1 MPRARRRSDKALLEQ
16 WFTGGD
22 TNAFEEY
29 RKRHRPKVMTF
40 LSEFVKTPDRLADEV
55 FDRLAKLD
63 KCPRQPLKKLRK
75 IQREVLAQHLVANP
89 QDAKPQES
97 LTTYKITNGL
107 FARNEKRE
115 RQSICALCG
124 EPAEVTREH
133 FVPRCL
139 WSGPLPNRMETVP
152 ACDRCNAGSNL
163 DDEHFRN
170 ALVMMFDQ
178 EHPEKKKLINGA
190 VRRSLEMH
198 PGWVADMLRQVKIQ
212 PLMSTA
218 GLWLGDYPTLP
229 LDGERFTRSLFK
241 IVKGLFYLIRKH
253 PFPADGQIGVIGE
266 LCADT
271 KPLIDTI
278 EENLSPTFDFGDDVF
293 EWRFGQTKD
302 GITMWK
308 LAFYRSVVF
317 YAIGF
322 EKAEDW
328 QALTGLNKGPE

>member
-1 MPRARRRSDKALLEQ
+1 MGRKRRR
-16 WFTGGD
+16 G
-22 TNAFEEY
+22 
-29 RKRHRPKVMTF
+29 
-40 LSEFVKTPDRLADEV
+40 
-55 FDRLAKLD
+55 
-63 KCPRQPLKKLRK
+63 
-75 IQREVLAQHLVANP
+75 
-89 QDAKPQES
+89 
-97 LTTYKITNGL
+97 
-107 FARNEKRE
+107 
-115 RQSICALCG
+115 ICALCG

-133 FVPRCL
+133 FVPQCL

-178 EHPEKKKLINGA
+178 EHPEKEKLIKGA
-190 VRRSLEMH
+190 VRRSLQRH
-198 PGWVADMLRQVKIQ
+198 PSRVADVLRQVKVQ
-212 PLMSTA
+212 PLMSPS

-229 LDGERFTRSLFK
+229 LDGERFSRNLFK
-241 IVKGLFYLIRKH
+241 IVRGLFYLIRKS
-253 PFPADGQIGVIGE
+253 PFPADGGIEIIGE
-266 LCADT
+266 LRAET
-271 KPLIDTI
+271 KPVIDTI

-293 EWRFGQTKD
+293 EWRFCQTRD

-328 QALTGLNKGPE
+328 QALTDSDEGPE